1 MTMREWLDS
10 VKSRNPVLASR
21 LGSCQI
27 VGFPRTAK
35 GQAAKVKVK
44 FAALPPTF
52 TFDMERQ

>member
-1 MTMREWLDS
+1 MTMKEWLDS
-10 VKSRNPVLASR
+10 LKSRNPVLASR

-44 FAALPPTF
+44 FAALPPPF
-52 TFDMERQ
+52 IFDLERR